1 MKLSESNSCRIFAHP
16 FTVIAMALMLFSP
29 YNLNSV
35 DPGTFIPAS
44 EGEKYALDLLL
55 PQAEISSGE
64 DFITIPLKTAGRLFM
79 VDAVIDGQTGNLIF
93 DTGASGIVLNTTYF
107 RKYVQMN
114 NQNSNGITGK
124 VDKVTTISINSLK
137 ISETE
142 LKKFSASLADLG
154 HIENSK
160 GVKVLGLF
168 GFEIFKNFEIVLDI
182 NHQVMQLYKIDKQG
196 GRINKSIAPFIA
208 DYTQKIESSKN
219 ILFLEGIIAGKELR
233 FCLDTGAETNAISSH
248 ANKSVLKT
256 VVITSKSNLQGVGSS
271 KSEVLLGSMSDFRF
285 GDRELSPMKTIVT
298 NLDALSEAYEVQID
312 GMLGYD
318 FLKKG
323 KICINFVKKQIG
335 IIYTKT

>member
-1 MKLSESNSCRIFAHP
+1 MKLQGSNSCRIFTHP
-16 FTVIAMALMLFSP
+16 FPIIATALFLFLAP
-29 YNLNSV
+29 DTYTGV
-35 DPGTFIPAS
+35 TAPFTTES
-44 EGEKYALDLLL
+44 EEETYVNDLLL

-93 DTGASGIVLNTTYF
+93 DTGASGVVLNTTYF
-107 RKYVQMN
+107 RKYVRTN
-114 NQNSNGITGK
+114 SQNSNGITGR
-124 VDKVTTISINSLK
+124 VDKVTTININSLK

-142 LKKFSASLADLG
+142 LKKFQASLADLG

-168 GFEIFKNFEIVLDI
+168 GFEIFRNFEIVIDV
-182 NHQVMQLYKIDKQG
+182 NRQVMTLYKADKQG
-196 GRINKSIAPFIA
+196 NRIFKSGTPFTA

-219 ILFLEGIIAGKELR
+219 IVFLKGTIAGKELR

-248 ANKSVLKT
+248 LNKT
-256 VVITSKSNLQGVGSS
+256 VLQTIAITNKSNLQGVGSS
-271 KSEVLLGSMSDFRF
+271 VSEVLLGTMSDFRF
-285 GDRELSPMKTIVT
+285 GDRELSPMKTIIK
-298 NLDALSEAYEVQID
+298 NLDALCEVYEVKID

-323 KICINFVKKQIG
+323 TICINFAKKQFG
-335 IIYTKT
+335 ITYTKT